1 MSENTYEQVQAL
13 LQSLKFKGAGK
24 HLGDACRESE
34 EKSSSYLQ
42 FLHSLLLKEI
52 AERNEKRLRRNLTG
66 AHFPVEKR
74 IEEFDFSKVE
84 GVTERDIQGLRDFRW
99 IDTHENVLFL
109 GPPGLGKS
117 HLAIALGLE
126 AVYAG
131 YKVCFERMTNLV
143 KLLKSAEVQRSSAL
157 RLNRIFKSHVLIID
171 EIGYTP
177 IERKEANFF
186 FSLVSEIYERS
197 SIVITSNTSF
207 GEWAELLGDEVLTTA
222 LLDRLLH
229 QAHTFSLRG
238 ESYRIQKRKEE

>member
-1 MSENTYEQVQAL
+1 MSENTYEQVQTL
-13 LQSLKFKGAGK
+13 LQSLKFKGAEK
-24 HLGDACRESE
+24 HLGNACRESE

-74 IEEFDFSKVE
+74 IEVFDFSKVE
-84 GVTERDIQGLRDFRW
+84 GISERDIQGLRDFRW
-99 IDTHENVLFL
+99 IDTHENVLFF

-143 KLLKSAEVQRSSAL
+143 KLLKSAEVQRTSAL

-186 FSLVSEIYERS
+186 FSMVSEIYERS

-207 GEWAELLGDEVLTTA
+207 NEWAELLGDEVLTTA